1 MVEGGSNLTWPL
13 AHMYRQHELIAE
25 FLLTQAHADFD
36 PDSFKQG
43 VTQALEYTAQLYAAA
58 DWVTLKPL
66 VSTALLQSMQQ
77 ARQQQDAQ
85 MEAHDA
91 SVSDV
96 ELVIDPASVRL
107 VSASAI
113 TREQLAGLDQTRAGE
128 ALPLVPVAADDEESA
143 TVDAAAAAASAAAHA
158 AAASAVAEGAADLAV
173 WDVAHVYAEG
183 VLRTS
188 VSQGGQP
195 ARQVELVKR
204 GHWLLARGPVHID
217 RILSAEAAEE
227 RRWFLLSWL

>member
-1 MVEGGSNLTWPL
+1 
-13 AHMYRQHELIAE
+13 MYRQHQLIAE

-36 PDSFKQG
+36 ADAFKQG
-43 VTQALEYTAQLYAAA
+43 VTQALQYTMQLYAAS

-66 VSTALLQSMQQ
+66 VSAALLQSMRNAREQQ
-77 ARQQQDAQ
+77 AAQ
-85 MEAHDA
+85 MEADDA
-91 SVSDV
+91 SVSDI
-96 ELVIDPASVRL
+96 ELVIDPSTVRL

-113 TREQLAGLDQTRAGE
+113 TRDQLAGLDQTRAGE
-128 ALPLVPVAADDEESA
+128 ALPLVPVGADDEESA

-158 AAASAVAEGAADLAV
+158 AAASPVAEGAADLAM

-183 VLRTS
+183 VLRAC
-188 VSQGGQP
+188 VSKGGEPEQ
-195 ARQVELVKR
+195 QVELPKR
-204 GHWLLARGPVHID
+204 GHWLLCRGPVHID